1 MMFLGEVPDMRETTL
16 GKDIIRVVRE
26 EAALETARNNL
37 ICILEERL
45 GELDA
50 QTTQKIQQ
58 TESIDKLSELI
69 KQSLRAASVN
79 ELSW

>member
-16 GKDIIRVVRE
+16 GRDLIRVGE
-26 EAALETARNNL
+26 ERGALETARNNL